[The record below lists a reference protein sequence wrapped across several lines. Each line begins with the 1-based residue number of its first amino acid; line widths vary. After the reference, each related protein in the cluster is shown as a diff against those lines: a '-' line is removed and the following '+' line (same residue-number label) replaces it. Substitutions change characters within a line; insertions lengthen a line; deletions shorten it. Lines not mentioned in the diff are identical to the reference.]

1 MRCETNA
8 MQKKLDFTQ
17 KHVHEY
23 RALWKMSD
31 VQKESKK
38 EMYDENKFTKVFFSN
53 MCPLW
58 YGIIFS

>member
-1 MRCETNA
+1 